1 MREFFGRIPDFLAC
15 EDSFE
20 VGMMIARGE
29 LAWKLLARGG
39 ICRNMLYIKYLQ
51 KRAAQNRKYLIFNVL

>member
-1 MREFFGRIPDFLAC
+1 
-15 EDSFE
+15 
-20 VGMMIARGE
+20 MMIARGE